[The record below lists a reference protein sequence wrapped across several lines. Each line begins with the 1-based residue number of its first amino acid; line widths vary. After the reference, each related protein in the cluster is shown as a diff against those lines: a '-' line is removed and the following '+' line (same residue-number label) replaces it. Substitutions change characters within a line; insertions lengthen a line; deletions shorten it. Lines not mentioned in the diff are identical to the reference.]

1 MNQTMRSAGILISK
15 VCLLLLALPAIARAD
30 GAIGFLNG
38 TTSQT
43 SAGQPFSWME
53 PGRDW
58 DGVTTQPVAGV
69 THAAP
74 SIIQNINIVTS
85 RSGGNHVL
93 VFTIDDS
100 TRVKPDGTPLQIG
113 DKIIIELDPNNSGHL
128 AGSMQLNPGPIND
141 ITTDYRFEV
150 VINSGALDASKTGYR
165 LPIVI
170 GGGQPNNWG
179 ARTNINIAA
188 LTLLSGP
195 QR

>member
-1 MNQTMRSAGILISK
+1 
-15 VCLLLLALPAIARAD
+15 
-30 GAIGFLNG
+30 
-38 TTSQT
+38 
-43 SAGQPFSWME
+43 
-53 PGRDW
+53 
-58 DGVTTQPVAGV
+58 
-69 THAAP
+69 
-74 SIIQNINIVTS
+74 
-85 RSGGNHVL
+85 
-93 VFTIDDS
+93 S
-100 TRVKPDGTPLQIG
+100 TRVKPDGTPLSIG

-195 QR
+195 QRYQVTINIPLSLIGNPTNDIGIAFAVLNDLGSTASDGS